1 MRKSDL
7 LFLTTAL
14 LTVWNAAVI
23 WMTQVICYPLWPRVG
38 AAEFQQYHLAWW
50 HLVWW
55 TFIPAGLALLGSL
68 ALLRAR
74 PEYLPQGA
82 VVLVLVAQLITLG
95 VTLIFWAPLQA
106 RLATPTGLDLVGFHA
121 LMWTHWFRVALL
133 WLAAG
138 VMVATLGRRVIT
150 AS

>member
-1 MRKSDL
+1 MRRRDL

-38 AAEFQQYHLAWW
+38 TAEFERYHLAWW

-68 ALLRAR
+68 ALLWVR
-74 PEYLPQGA
+74 PEYLPRRA
-82 VVLVLVAQLITLG
+82 VLLALIAQLITLG
-95 VTLIFWAPLQA
+95 VTLAFWAPLQA
-106 RLATPTGLDLVGFHA
+106 RLATPAGLDLAGFHT

-138 VMVATLGRRVIT
+138 VMVATLGRRVISS
-150 AS
+150 A